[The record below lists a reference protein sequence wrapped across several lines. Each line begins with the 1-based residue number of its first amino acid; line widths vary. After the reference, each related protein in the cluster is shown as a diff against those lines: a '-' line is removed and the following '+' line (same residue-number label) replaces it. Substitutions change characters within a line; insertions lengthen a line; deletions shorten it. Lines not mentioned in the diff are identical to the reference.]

1 MAQCFEFHEKVPHLV
16 WFLVPLQVLL
26 CILHIKSITNNNCMN
41 GPISRIKPLCFTT
54 TTIFTRWNFGY
65 KRKEKMVVVK
75 KSIVFS
81 MLLFFDK
88 RNEEG
93 KKRVG
98 KKLPEAA
105 HSFGFIN

>member
-1 MAQCFEFHEKVPHLV
+1 
-16 WFLVPLQVLL
+16 
-26 CILHIKSITNNNCMN
+26 
-41 GPISRIKPLCFTT
+41 
-54 TTIFTRWNFGY
+54 
-65 KRKEKMVVVK
+65 MVVVK

-88 RNEEG
+88 RNGEG
-93 KKRVG
+93 KRVG

>member
-1 MAQCFEFHEKVPHLV
+1 MDL
-16 WFLVPLQVLL
+16 FLESNHCV
-26 CILHIKSITNNNCMN
+26 S
-41 GPISRIKPLCFTT
+41 TT
-54 TTIFTRWNFGY
+54 TNTIFTRWNFGY

-93 KKRVG
+93 KKSWQKTARSST
-98 KKLPEAA
+98 LLWF
-105 HSFGFIN
+105 H

>member
-1 MAQCFEFHEKVPHLV
+1 MDLFTTVKT
-16 WFLVPLQVLL
+16 L
-26 CILHIKSITNNNCMN
+26 CSTN
-41 GPISRIKPLCFTT
+41 T

-93 KKRVG
+93 KKSWQKTARSST
-98 KKLPEAA
+98 LLWF
-105 HSFGFIN
+105 H